1 MRGFGSFAAA
11 ARFRTAHDEL
21 RDPLRPRT
29 HVNEA
34 VALADQRRLFGGALG
49 RGARAAPGGLTDQA
63 TGLSQA
69 TAA

>member
-21 RDPLRPRT
+21 RDLLRPRT

-49 RGARAAPGGLTDQA
+49 RGARAAAGGLTTPA
-63 TGLSQA
+63 PGLSQPN
-69 TAA
+69 AA